1 MIKRGDRPKSP
12 SDISNCVGAEKR
24 GRNVRGGTNGPMGP
38 RRRWEKKSLP
48 PLNWMCATTLR
59 SAVVRL
65 AGSAVAGRLVAGCPI
80 SLGRRTNE
88 RTGGEGR
95 AFTRCSL
102 PLIPQCYCHYY
113 YCYWGEYHGAVHT
126 LSSLPIPCAGGGEA
140 WRGITPLMASHVR
153 TQVREKRKRAE
164 RVKCFSNF
172 GQCFRDVNLRNRY
185 L

>member
-1 MIKRGDRPKSP
+1 M
-12 SDISNCVGAEKR
+12 
-24 GRNVRGGTNGPMGP
+24 NG
-38 RRRWEKKSLP
+38 L
-48 PLNWMCATTLR
+48 
-59 SAVVRL
+59 
-65 AGSAVAGRLVAGCPI
+65 
-80 SLGRRTNE
+80 
-88 RTGGEGR
+88 GGEGVLR
-95 AFTRCSL
+95 GAPSL
-102 PLIPQCYCHYY
+102 SSP
-113 YCYWGEYHGAVHT
+113 GVTATTTSTTGSTAVHT

>member
-12 SDISNCVGAEKR
+12 SDISNCVGAER
-24 GRNVRGGTNGPMGP
+24 RRNVRGGTNGPMGP
-38 RRRWEKKSLP
+38 RRWEKKSLP

-65 AGSAVAGRLVAGCPI
+65 AGLAVAGRLVAGCPI

-88 RTGGEGR
+88 RTGGGKGFYEVLPP
-95 AFTRCSL
+95 SHPPVLL
-102 PLIPQCYCHYY
+102 PLLQLLLGGVSRCCT
-113 YCYWGEYHGAVHT
+113 VHT

-140 WRGITPLMASHVR
+140 WRGITPLSWPPMFV
-153 TQVREKRKRAE
+153 QVREKRKRAE